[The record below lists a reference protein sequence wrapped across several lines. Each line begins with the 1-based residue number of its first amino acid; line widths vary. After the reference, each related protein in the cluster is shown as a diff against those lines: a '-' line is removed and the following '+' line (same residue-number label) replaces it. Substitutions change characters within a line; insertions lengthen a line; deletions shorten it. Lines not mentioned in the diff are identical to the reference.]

1 MKLLSVFI
9 ILLSLLCI
17 SCFGQSDSTFDDGR
31 TITCIFETQPSFPG
45 GTKAMLRFF
54 GKNLMHPE
62 HEYVEGTV
70 YVSIMV
76 NEDGSLSDFT
86 IVKGVSDQCD
96 QSAIGI
102 FKKMPKWIPAKQGD
116 KPVKVRMILPL
127 KFTHS

>member
-1 MKLLSVFI
+1 
-9 ILLSLLCI
+9 
-17 SCFGQSDSTFDDGR
+17 
-31 TITCIFETQPSFPG
+31 
-45 GTKAMLRFF
+45 MLRFF